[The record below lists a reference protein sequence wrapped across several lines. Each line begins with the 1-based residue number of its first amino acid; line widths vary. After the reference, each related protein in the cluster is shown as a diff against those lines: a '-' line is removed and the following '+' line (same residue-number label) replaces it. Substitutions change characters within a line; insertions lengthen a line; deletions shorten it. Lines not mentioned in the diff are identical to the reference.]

1 MLDCGGRNYED
12 GSCVLFSL
20 GNQRP
25 VIFALGER
33 CFVSAR
39 VTVLQGLCCI
49 SRELILMSA
58 IASALPVIETEAGR
72 SQLTPGHGRGGILRQ
87 REKKARR
94 WRCCMG
100 ASAGIEASTL
110 ALVLPSKDGG
120 DQGECGGAAVRPVCP
135 SATRTTQ
142 LNAFCCQW
150 EPPCNTT
157 AELRLHVA
165 TKRQRLVQPEAGETQ
180 GKENQAVQSK
190 RRERERSKMPQT
202 PPKQHWQHNRATDHF
217 YL

>member
-49 SRELILMSA
+49 SRELISMSA

-72 SQLTPGHGRGGILRQ
+72 SQLTPGHGHGGILRQ

-100 ASAGIEASTL
+100 GSAGIEASTL

-120 DQGECGGAAVRPVCP
+120 DQGECGGAAVHPVCP
-135 SATRTTQ
+135 SATWATQ
-142 LNAFCCQW
+142 LNAFCCRW

-157 AELRLHVA
+157 AELRPHVA
-165 TKRQRLVQPEAGETQ
+165 TKRERLVHRERHRERKTRLSRASAG
-180 GKENQAVQSK
+180 
-190 RRERERSKMPQT
+190 RERSKMSQT
-202 PPKQHWQHNRATDHF
+202 PPKQHWQHNRATAQF